1 MQFIPSEGGGWV
13 GAGDQTGAHRIAQD
27 KLESMKV
34 LHLAAGNR
42 WTGAAA
48 PAFAEVEAL
57 REAGVDAHY
66 AYVGGYKL
74 QAKIGHYDFTHPII
88 AKAQNPLSFFRGSS
102 AIEALLR
109 VHRFDVVHAHLTYDH
124 WLARMALRDAR
135 AKLVRTFHARRVL
148 RADPLTRSLLRR
160 TDVICVVNDTFRVE
174 GHPRIFTP
182 PPLDQRQ
189 FDPYGPD
196 DRALYDLDDQT
207 KLIAVIGKLSR
218 DRGFEA
224 ALDTF
229 ALIRN
234 EIAGARLMIIGH
246 GEHRPALEA
255 HAAQLGIASDVIW
268 AGYHEDDLAEH
279 YRAADVLLF
288 TARGSDEGH
297 RAVLEAMACATIP
310 ASYPIDG
317 VAAIL
322 ADLAPEL
329 MAGDTTP
336 AALAQVVTRLL
347 KNDDLAPL
355 RKRVRGR
362 PVRLR
367 LARWTLAM
375 LAILGALSGAFA
387 PTGTRSIIAGAAC
400 AVAAW
405 WLARAR
411 ARQGGIGFTF
421 AAATLLASSLQL
433 FAAAVFF

>member
-1 MQFIPSEGGGWV
+1 
-13 GAGDQTGAHRIAQD
+13 
-27 KLESMKV
+27 
-34 LHLAAGNR
+34 
-42 WTGAAA
+42 
-48 PAFAEVEAL
+48 VEAL

-88 AKAQNPLSFFRGSS
+88 AKAQNPLSFFRSS
-102 AIEALLR
+102 RAIEALFH
-109 VHRFDVVHAHLTYDH
+109 VHSFDVVHAHLTYDH
-124 WLARMALRDAR
+124 WLARVALSDVR

-148 RADPLTRSLLRR
+148 RSDPLTRSLLRR

-174 GHPRIFTP
+174 GHRRVFTP

-189 FDPYGPD
+189 FDPDGPD
-196 DRALYDLDDQT
+196 ARAHYGLDDQT

-229 ALIRN
+229 ALVRR

-255 HAAQLGIASDVIW
+255 HAAQLGITSDIIW

-297 RAVLEAMACATIP
+297 RAVLEAMACATVP
-310 ASYPIDG
+310 ATYPIDG
-317 VAAIL
+317 ISAIL
-322 ADLAPEL
+322 SDLAPEL

-336 AALAQVVTRLL
+336 AALAHVVTRLL
-347 KNDDLAPL
+347 QSDDLAPL
-355 RKRVRGR
+355 RKRVRDR
-362 PVRLR
+362 SD
-367 LARWTLAM
+367 W
-375 LAILGALSGAFA
+375 FA
-387 PTGTRSIIAGAAC
+387 YDRAAE
-400 AVAAW
+400 
-405 WLARAR
+405 R
-411 ARQGGIGFTF
+411 
-421 AAATLLASSLQL
+421 LLAVYASALGM
-433 FAAAVFF
+433 